1 MILCLQYT
9 AGIDRNDAEF
19 PANVRFSA
27 RSDISFLSK
36 DLTDHA
42 ALPSNWI
49 GGGKRFSGAF
59 RAGAPSPLACFP
71 RACPFFLT
79 PIYFL
84 APATQANKY
93 FVLPWTLR
101 FRKATYLHEIQLHN
115 SCRNT
120 LYPSQNIKK
129 CCWLGG

>member
-1 MILCLQYT
+1 MGARKNVREGDT
-9 AGIDRNDAEF
+9 RGEGIDRHVAEF

-59 RAGAPSPLACFP
+59 RAGAPSPLACLP
-71 RACPFFLT
+71 RARFFLR
-79 PIYFL
+79 PFI
-84 APATQANKY
+84 
-93 FVLPWTLR
+93 
-101 FRKATYLHEIQLHN
+101 
-115 SCRNT
+115 S
-120 LYPSQNIKK
+120 
-129 CCWLGG
+129 